1 MRFNLPQ
8 NIKFVLNTFNQN
20 GHKAYIVGG
29 CVRDLLCQKKP
40 HDFDVT
46 TSALPHETQNL
57 FDKTIAT
64 GLSHGTV
71 TIMIDGEP
79 IEATTFRT
87 ESVYNDSRHPESVNF
102 VRDVKDDLARRDF
115 TVNAMCYNET
125 DGLIDLFGGAD
136 DINHKI
142 LRAVGNAEQR
152 FSEDALRILR
162 LFRFAATLKFTIEKD
177 TFSSAIKCAPLL
189 KNISAERIFTEL
201 KKAACGDNISVLSPL
216 LETRALE
223 NFSLVKSEIK
233 YIEKLPKSEDL
244 RAFALLFLASDNLKN
259 TLDSLKCSNAFKDY
273 CLKLSHL
280 VSSGISCN
288 KIALKQALNIA
299 DFPTVLDA
307 LEYLNCVMN
316 TDISNHK
323 KLLDEIKNSDE
334 PYKISHLDI
343 TGNDIAKLGFRGEQI
358 GQKLA
363 FLLDEVLKN
372 PDLNTKE
379 KLLNLICN

>member
-1 MRFNLPQ
+1 MKFDLPQ

-29 CVRDLLCQKKP
+29 CVRDLLCQKTP

-79 IEATTFRT
+79 VEATTFRT
-87 ESVYNDSRHPESVNF
+87 ESIYNDSRHPESVNF
-102 VRDVKDDLARRDF
+102 VSDVKDDLARRDF
-115 TVNAMCYNET
+115 TVNAMCYNEH

-136 DINHKI
+136 DINRKI

-152 FSEDALRILR
+152 FTEDALRILR
-162 LFRFAATLKFTIEKD
+162 LFRFSATLKFTIEKD
-177 TFSSAIKCAPLL
+177 TFSAAIKCAPLL

-201 KKAACGDNISVLSPL
+201 EKAAQGDDVLVLSPL
-216 LETRALE
+216 FKTRALSH
-223 NFSLVKSEIK
+223 FSLVKCEIEH
-233 YIEKLPKSEDL
+233 IEKLPKNEDL
-244 RAFALLFLASDNLKN
+244 RTFALLFLASDNLKN

-273 CLKLSHL
+273 CLKLEQI
-280 VSSGISCN
+280 VSSGISCD
-288 KIALKQALNIA
+288 KIALKHALNFA
-299 DFPTVLDA
+299 DFAIVLDT
-307 LEYLNCVMN
+307 LDYLNCVIN
-316 TDISNHK
+316 IDISDHK
-323 KLLDEIKNSDE
+323 KLLEEIKICNE

-358 GQKLA
+358 GEKLG
-363 FLLDEVLKN
+363 FLLNEVIKN
-372 PDLNTKE
+372 PKLNTKE

>member
-1 MRFNLPQ
+1 MKFDLPQ

-29 CVRDLLCQKKP
+29 CVRDLLCGKTP

-46 TSALPHETQNL
+46 TSALPHETQNF

-102 VRDVKDDLARRDF
+102 VSDVKEDLARRDF

-125 DGLIDLFGGAD
+125 DGLLDLFGGAD

-162 LFRFAATLKFTIEKD
+162 LFRFAATLNFTIENN
-177 TFSSAIKCAPLL
+177 TFSAAIKCAPLL

-201 KKAACGDNISVLSPL
+201 KKTAQGDNAPVLSPL
-216 LETRALE
+216 LKTRVLAH
-223 NFSLVKSEIK
+223 FSLVKHEINL
-233 YIEKLPKSEDL
+233 IEKLPKNEDL
-244 RAFALLFLASDNLKN
+244 RTFALLSLASDNLKS

-280 VSSGISCN
+280 VLSGISCN
-288 KIALKQALNIA
+288 KIALKHALNFA
-299 DFPTVLDA
+299 GFTTVLDA

-323 KLLDEIKNSDE
+323 KLLDEIKNSNE

-363 FLLDEVLKN
+363 FLLDEVIKN
-372 PDLNTKE
+372 PELNTKE

>member
-1 MRFNLPQ
+1 MKFDLPQ

-29 CVRDLLCQKKP
+29 CVRDLLCGKTP
-40 HDFDVT
+40 NDFDVT

-64 GLSHGTV
+64 GLAHGTV

-79 IEATTFRT
+79 IEVTTFRT

-102 VRDVKDDLARRDF
+102 VSDVKEDLARRDF

-125 DGLIDLFGGAD
+125 DGLLDLFGGAD

-162 LFRFAATLKFTIEKD
+162 LFRFAATLNFTIENN
-177 TFSSAIKCAPLL
+177 TFSAAIKCAPLL

-201 KKAACGDNISVLSPL
+201 KKAASGDNISVLSPL
-216 LETRALE
+216 LETSALAH
-223 NFSLVKSEIK
+223 FSLVKSKIK
-233 YIEKLPKSEDL
+233 RMEKLPKNENL
-244 RAFALLFLASDNLKN
+244 RTFALLFLASDNLAN
-259 TLDSLKCSNAFKDY
+259 TLDCLKCSNAFKDY

-280 VSSGISCN
+280 VLSGIADN
-288 KIALKQALNIA
+288 KTSIKHALNFA
-299 DFPTVLDA
+299 DFTTVLDA
-307 LEYLNCVMN
+307 LEYINCVMKI
-316 TDISNHK
+316 DISNHK
-323 KLLDEIKNSDE
+323 KLLEEIKNSNE
-334 PYKISHLDI
+334 PYKISHLNI
-343 TGNDIAKLGFRGEQI
+343 TGNDIVKLGFRGEQI
-358 GQKLA
+358 GEKLT
-363 FLLDEVLKN
+363 FLLDEVIKN
-372 PDLNTKE
+372 PELNTRE